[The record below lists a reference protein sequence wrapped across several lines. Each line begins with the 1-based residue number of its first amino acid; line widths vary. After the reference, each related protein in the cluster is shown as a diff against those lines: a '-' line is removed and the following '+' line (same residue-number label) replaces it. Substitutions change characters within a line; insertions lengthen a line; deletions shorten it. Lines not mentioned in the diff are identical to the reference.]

1 VVLSSW
7 KLREKRIQYNK
18 PCKKFIN
25 ESNMT
30 DTLNSLPLWKNLVDN
45 FGLWL
50 VNSLPKLILIALLYL
65 IIRWFVRLAIGKIQS
80 QLQAKYEKEANLEK
94 GKRINTLIGVV
105 KGMVY
110 ITITT
115 IFILEVLGE
124 LGIDMAP
131 LLAGAGIIGLA
142 VGFGAQE
149 LVRDVISGFFMLLEN
164 QLRVG
169 DVVNIN
175 NTRGTVEEIEL
186 RTIRLRD
193 LSGVV
198 HVFQNG
204 KIESLSNTTK
214 GWSASVFDIGVAYSE
229 DADHVMD
236 IMKKVGEELRSSD
249 AFMDLILEPMEVFGL
264 DDFGESAIVIKARF
278 KTLPGKQ
285 RLVGREY
292 RKLLKLA
299 FDKAGVEI
307 PFPHRTLY
315 WGNKSDP
322 FKLEIEGEKNKI
334 S

>member
-1 VVLSSW
+1 M
-7 KLREKRIQYNK
+7 I
-18 PCKKFIN
+18 
-25 ESNMT
+25 
-30 DTLNSLPLWKNLVDN
+30 DTLNSLALRKDLVDN
-45 FGLWL
+45 FVLWL
-50 VNSLPKLILIALLYL
+50 VNSLPTLILIVLLYF
-65 IIRWFVRLAIGKIQS
+65 ISRWFVRMAIGKIQLR
-80 QLQAKYEKEANLEK
+80 LQAKYEKEANLEK
-94 GKRINTLIGVV
+94 GKRINTLIGIV

-115 IFILEVLGE
+115 IFIFELLGE
-124 LGIDMAP
+124 LGIDIAP

-169 DVVNIN
+169 DIVIVND
-175 NTRGTVEEIEL
+175 TRGVVEEIEL

-204 KIESLSNTTK
+204 KIKSLSNTTM
-214 GWSASVFDIGVAYSE
+214 GWSAAVFDIGVAYKE
-229 DADHVMD
+229 DTDHVIGLMN
-236 IMKKVGEELRSSD
+236 KVAEELRSTD
-249 AFMDLILEPMEVFGL
+249 EYMDLILEPMEVFGL
-264 DDFGESAIVIKARF
+264 DNFADSAIVIKARF
-278 KTLPGKQ
+278 KTVPGKQ
-285 RLVGREY
+285 RMVGREY

-299 FDKAGVEI
+299 FGVEVVEI
-307 PFPHRTLY
+307 PFLPRTIY